1 MMKSNKILY
10 VLIPIALFLGYVM
23 FKYYVRT
30 DYKNKQMDYKTFAIA
45 ILAIGLIWRY
55 VIEPYIIDNPKTRP
69 MQFLFK
75 STTIKK

>member
-1 MMKSNKILY
+1 MKSNKILY

-23 FKYYVRT
+23 LKYYIRT
-30 DYKNKQMDYKTFAIA
+30 DYKKEETDSKTVFIA
-45 ILAIGLIWRY
+45 IIAVGLIWRY

-75 STTIKK
+75 AK